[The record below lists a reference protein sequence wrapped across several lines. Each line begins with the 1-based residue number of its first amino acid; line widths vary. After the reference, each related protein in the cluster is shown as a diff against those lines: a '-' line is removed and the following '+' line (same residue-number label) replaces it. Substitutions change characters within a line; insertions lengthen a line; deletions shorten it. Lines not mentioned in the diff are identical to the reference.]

1 MKKSE
6 DKIKNQALILR
17 ALGPKKGCSNEAE
30 KKFRSLADVSIEQ
43 RRKDASE
50 PLYLYRY
57 E

>member
-1 MKKSE
+1 MKKRE
-6 DKIKNQALILR
+6 EKTNNRAFTLR
-17 ALGPKKGCSNEAE
+17 VLGAAEGCSNEAE
-30 KKFRSLADVSIEQ
+30 RKFRSLADVSIEQ